1 MKLFMAIFI
10 QLIVIL
16 GINTA
21 SASALVKSLSNCDAG
36 FFKEASKNKGL
47 NQIFNEFYQQKM
59 IDGNAFIKPI
69 SIQDGKLKLE
79 KFSVEYT
86 DFNKYKG
93 VVPNAPTGEY
103 YFWGFETNQPFN
115 DVIKALSP
123 QIDLVKVSD
132 DSYVYNAMY
141 RNSVSD
147 KWLKNNSPASNMAP
161 DEESAEKLFIIEVN
175 SDKKVT
181 LFCTI
186 QGKVDQKDLRESG
199 LIK

>member
-1 MKLFMAIFI
+1 
-10 QLIVIL
+10 
-16 GINTA
+16 
-21 SASALVKSLSNCDAG
+21 
-36 FFKEASKNKGL
+36 
-47 NQIFNEFYQQKM
+47 
-59 IDGNAFIKPI
+59 
-69 SIQDGKLKLE
+69 
-79 KFSVEYT
+79 
-86 DFNKYKG
+86 
-93 VVPNAPTGEY
+93 
-103 YFWGFETNQPFN
+103 
-115 DVIKALSP
+115 
-123 QIDLVKVSD
+123 
-132 DSYVYNAMY
+132 MY